1 MIDDAALLRQYAATG
16 AEEAF
21 AALVR
26 RNVDLVYATALRI
39 VGDPARAQDVAQSV
53 FVALARK
60 ATALR
65 DHPAPVSWLYTS
77 TRYAALKALRSEQ
90 RRRAREEEA
99 HTMHQLHSPEP
110 PPDWERLR
118 PLLDDVLHE
127 LGEADREAILLRF
140 FRGAPFAELAPA
152 LRVTE
157 GAARMRVDRA
167 LERMN
172 KLLAKRGIRS
182 TASAV
187 GLALTAQPALAAPPA
202 LAASIT
208 GLALSS
214 ASVGGG
220 ALAAFFAMGKL
231 KLTIASAVIVCGLA
245 TALIEGR
252 TYLELRARHTEL
264 DLALEDTAALGKRNA
279 ELREAVGRLG
289 AQHPDIAELNELRAR
304 LDVLRARPAGV
315 TDVAF
320 HVPSNLGRAT
330 PATAAETF
338 AWAIDRGDL
347 DLAASFISFT
357 DDSPANREAF
367 LANFSEAIRTRYRT
381 VERIYAAALYGA
393 VHGKAG
399 IPDPMARMQIVSIKE
414 RGFDEVRIDL
424 RFQTQSGR
432 EVPSAITYQR
442 RADGW
447 AEKPVA
453 MLSPA
458 VIAAIRQRLDPA
470 TGAFIPPSQPKP

>member
-60 ATALR
+60 ASALR
-65 DHPAPVSWLYTS
+65 DHPALVSWLYTS

-90 RRRAREEEA
+90 RRRARDEEA

-127 LGEADREAILLRF
+127 LSEADRAAVLLRF
-140 FRGAPFAELAPA
+140 FRGAPFAELAA
-152 LRVTE
+152 VLRVSE
-157 GAARMRVDRA
+157 GAARMRIDRA

-172 KLLAKRGIRS
+172 GLLAKRGIRS

-187 GLALTAQPALAAPPA
+187 GIALAAQPALAAPPA
-202 LAASIT
+202 LAAIIT
-208 GLALSS
+208 GLALSGAS
-214 ASVGGG
+214 AGGG
-220 ALAAFFAMGKL
+220 ALATFFAMSKL
-231 KLTIASAVIVCGLA
+231 KLTIASSVIACGLA
-245 TALIEGR
+245 TAVIEGR
-252 TYLELRARHTEL
+252 TYLELRALQT
-264 DLALEDTAALGKRNA
+264 DLALEDTAALKKRHG
-279 ELREAVGRLG
+279 ELREAVNQLE
-289 AQHPDIAELNELRAR
+289 AQHPDIAELNQLRAR
-304 LDVLRARPAGV
+304 LDILRARPAGV
-315 TDVAF
+315 TDAAF
-320 HVPSNLGRAT
+320 HAPRNLGRAT

-347 DLAASFISFT
+347 DFAASFISFT

-381 VERIYAAALYGA
+381 AERIYAAALYGA

-399 IPDPMARMQIVSIKE
+399 IPDPMARMQIVAIKE

-432 EVPSAITYQR
+432 EVPSGITYQR

-453 MLSPA
+453 MLSPGT
-458 VIAAIRQRLDPA
+458 IAAIRQRLDPA
-470 TGAFIPPSQPKP
+470 TGAFIPPSQAKP